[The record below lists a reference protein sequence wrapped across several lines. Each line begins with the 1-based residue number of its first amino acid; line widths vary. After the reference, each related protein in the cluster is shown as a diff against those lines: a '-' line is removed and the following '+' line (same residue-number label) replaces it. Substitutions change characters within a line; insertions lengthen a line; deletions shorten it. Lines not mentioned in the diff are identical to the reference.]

1 MSQTP
6 SDPQPDNLLTLR
18 QMARNAAFYHAALV
32 FMLVASFILN
42 PWQHAFDMLFI
53 AILAW
58 VANGYLAAWAFDK
71 RHKD

>member
-1 MSQTP
+1 
-6 SDPQPDNLLTLR
+6 
-18 QMARNAAFYHAALV
+18 MARNAAFYHAALV